1 MNARFIQIHS
11 LHGFPAV
18 LLNRDESGMAK
29 RLLYGN
35 ALRTRISSQ
44 CLKRHWRT
52 TSSPHSLG
60 SIDQE
65 PASIRS
71 RNTVARRVI
80 EPLRDAKYNAEV
92 VTAID
97 AAFETAIYGASA
109 DEGEKHRQPLLLGE
123 PEIRWLA
130 SQAEAIA
137 KAHGSDPKAAA
148 KAAREWKAA
157 SKANLRAMR
166 ALTKMPGGLIAAL
179 FGRMMTADPAA
190 NSEAAIHVA
199 HSLTVHGEETE
210 SDFFT
215 TVDDLAKVGEE
226 GSSGYMGEAELTSG
240 LFYGYTVV
248 DIAQLV
254 ANLGDDRVLAEE
266 IVERLVWLIGTVTPG
281 AKRGPTA
288 PYNYASWLLVET
300 GRRQPRSLAEAF
312 RMPCKAQTAAAEERI
327 ADHIRCMDEAYGSDD
342 ERRYMSIGQHAV
354 IPGSKRVSGMKKLV
368 RFTRDAIG
376 GAA

>member
-1 MNARFIQIHS
+1 MNLPFIQIHS

-18 LLNRDESGMAK
+18 LLNRDEAGMAK
-29 RLLYGN
+29 RLLYGG
-35 ALRTRISSQ
+35 ALRTRVSSQ
-44 CLKRHWRT
+44 CLKRNWRAT
-52 TSSPHSLG
+52 TSPYGLQT
-60 SIDQE
+60 IDEQ
-65 PASIRS
+65 PTSVRS

-80 EPLRDAKYNAEV
+80 EPLREANYAPEV

-109 DEGEKHRQPLLLGE
+109 AEGEKHRQPLLLGE

-130 SQAEAIA
+130 AEAEAIA
-137 KAHGSDPKAAA
+137 KAHGTDAKEAA
-148 KAAREWKAA
+148 KAAREWKAG

-166 ALTKMPGGLIAAL
+166 ALTRMPGGLTAAL

-190 NSEAAIHVA
+190 NSDAAIHVA

-215 TVDDLAKVGEE
+215 AVDDLATMGDD
-226 GSSGYMGEAELTSG
+226 GGSGYIGEAELTSG

-248 DIAQLV
+248 DVGQLLANV
-254 ANLGDDRVLAEE
+254 AEDHLLAEE
-266 IVERLVWLIGTVTPG
+266 IVERLVWLIGTVAPK
-281 AKRGPTA
+281 AKLGPTA

-312 RMPCKAQTAAAEERI
+312 RTPCEARMPAAEERL
-327 ADHIRCMDEAYGSDD
+327 AEHIRRMDDAYGNDD
-342 ERRYMSIGQHAV
+342 ERRYLSIGQHAA
-354 IPGSKRVSGMKKLV
+354 INGAKRVASMKKLV